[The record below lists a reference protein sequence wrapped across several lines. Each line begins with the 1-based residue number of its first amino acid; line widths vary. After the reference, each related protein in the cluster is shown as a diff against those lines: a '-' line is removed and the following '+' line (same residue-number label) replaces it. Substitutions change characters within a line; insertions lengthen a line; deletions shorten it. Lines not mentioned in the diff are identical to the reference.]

1 MCGRYAF
8 PVQPDELPELLS
20 RQEITVE
27 RVEQA
32 EKRTEHEYNIAPSEF
47 VPVYMKNEDNN
58 SDDNDNNNDSNKTN
72 KNTNTNAKNGIIQY
86 MRWGL
91 VPIWVH
97 DQEQMKKSG
106 YATFNARYENL
117 KSNRLWKSSL
127 KHRCVVPISGYY
139 EWTKDKNKIPYYVKR
154 KDDKVMFLPG
164 LYNQN
169 KIENE
174 QSGSFTVITRRAP
187 EYLKWLHIRMPIILN
202 PEDPA
207 FDMWLNGDFDFE
219 NILKVYS
226 NKEDLDWY
234 RVDGA
239 VGNSR
244 TDDKKYVVPWKEP
257 FSTNKRKKKNDEEE
271 EEDDDKTVKE
281 EIKEEDHDEDNKPRK
296 KQKVKSEE

>member
-1 MCGRYAF
+1 
-8 PVQPDELPELLS
+8 
-20 RQEITVE
+20 
-27 RVEQA
+27 
-32 EKRTEHEYNIAPSEF
+32 
-47 VPVYMKNEDNN
+47 
-58 SDDNDNNNDSNKTN
+58 
-72 KNTNTNAKNGIIQY
+72 
-86 MRWGL
+86 
-91 VPIWVH
+91 
-97 DQEQMKKSG
+97 
-106 YATFNARYENL
+106 
-117 KSNRLWKSSL
+117 
-127 KHRCVVPISGYY
+127 
-139 EWTKDKNKIPYYVKR
+139 
-154 KDDKVMFLPG
+154 
-164 LYNQN
+164 
-169 KIENE
+169 
-174 QSGSFTVITRRAP
+174 
-187 EYLKWLHIRMPIILN
+187 MPIILN

-257 FSTNKRKKKNDEEE
+257 FSTNKRKKKNDDEE